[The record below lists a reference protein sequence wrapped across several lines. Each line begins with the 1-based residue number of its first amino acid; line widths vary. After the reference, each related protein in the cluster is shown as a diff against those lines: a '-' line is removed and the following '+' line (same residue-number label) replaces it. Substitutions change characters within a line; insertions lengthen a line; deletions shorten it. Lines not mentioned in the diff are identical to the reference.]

1 MKRREVMAGLG
12 AAVAW
17 PMATRAQQA
26 SKVRRIGFLGAIS
39 ASGYAS
45 QVEGLRAGLRE
56 LGYAD
61 GENIVIEFR
70 WAEEKYDRLP
80 ELAADL
86 ARRVD
91 VLVTHG
97 TPGTVAAKRAT
108 TTIPIVAAAVG
119 DPVAT
124 GIVTGLVQPGGNVT
138 GVAIFSPELGAKRLQ
153 VIKEALPHLRRVAVL
168 LNPDNALGAKIL
180 PAIEFAA
187 RSLGVQLQPLTVRA
201 PDEFEAAF
209 SLMANG
215 HAEAVVVTDDG
226 MLIANAGT
234 LGDIAANRRVPAIGF
249 TELAQGGGLIGYGVN
264 FPETFRQAA
273 TLVDKVLKG
282 AKPADLPFEQAT
294 KFKTIVNLK
303 AAKAL
308 GIDLPTSLLLRADE
322 VIE

>member
-1 MKRREVMAGLG
+1 MRRREVMAGLG

-26 SKVRRIGFLGAIS
+26 SKVRWIGFLGAIS

-45 QVEGLRAGLRE
+45 QVKGLRAGLRE
-56 LGYAD
+56 LGYVD
-61 GENIVIEFR
+61 GENMVIEFR

-86 ARRVD
+86 ARLRVD

-168 LNPDNALGAKIL
+168 LNPDNALGAK
-180 PAIEFAA
+180 AIEFAA

-201 PDEFEAAF
+201 PDEF
-209 SLMANG
+209 
-215 HAEAVVVTDDG
+215 
-226 MLIANAGT
+226 
-234 LGDIAANRRVPAIGF
+234 
-249 TELAQGGGLIGYGVN
+249 
-264 FPETFRQAA
+264 
-273 TLVDKVLKG
+273 
-282 AKPADLPFEQAT
+282 
-294 KFKTIVNLK
+294 
-303 AAKAL
+303 
-308 GIDLPTSLLLRADE
+308 
-322 VIE
+322 

>member
-1 MKRREVMAGLG
+1 MTRREVMAGLS

-124 GIVTGLVQPGGNVT
+124 GIVTGLVQPGGNLT

-168 LNPDNALGAKIL
+168 LNPDNALVAKIL

-187 RSLGVQLQPLTVRA
+187 RSLGVQLQPLTVRG
-201 PDEFEAAF
+201 PEN
-209 SLMANG
+209 L
-215 HAEAVVVTDDG
+215 
-226 MLIANAGT
+226 
-234 LGDIAANRRVPAIGF
+234 RRLFHRWQTNTRRPLWSPMTGC
-249 TELAQGGGLIGYGVN
+249 
-264 FPETFRQAA
+264 
-273 TLVDKVLKG
+273 
-282 AKPADLPFEQAT
+282 
-294 KFKTIVNLK
+294 
-303 AAKAL
+303 
-308 GIDLPTSLLLRADE
+308 
-322 VIE
+322 